1 MRLYDSFVKE
11 KIVTPE
17 KLHIGRD
24 IVIFIGPE
32 GSGKTTIARRL
43 ARETGKP
50 YLTTGDV
57 LRDLAEN
64 DNGVWGD
71 KCRVMFAEHTY
82 LDGETL
88 LEILVDRFRKKDTK
102 NGFILDG
109 GLRTFE
115 ETTAFQGM
123 LEAAGRDLPVTV
135 IHLDI
140 PEWMSLDRL
149 VLGENARKRSDDTY
163 EGVTSRL
170 SKYFTQLE
178 ERISVIENQPNW
190 RLVHI
195 DATQTVPCVFE
206 AVCEG
211 IAEEWHN

>member
-1 MRLYDSFVKE
+1 M
-11 KIVTPE
+11 TPE

-32 GSGKTTIARRL
+32 GSGKTTIAKKL
-43 ARETGKP
+43 ASETGKP
-50 YLTTGDV
+50 YLTTGDI

-64 DNGVWGD
+64 DEGVWGD
-71 KCRVMFAEHTY
+71 KCRASLAEHAY

-88 LEILVDRFRKKDTK
+88 LEILVDRFRKEDTK

-109 GLRTFE
+109 GLRTLE
-115 ETTAFQGM
+115 ETIKFQEM

-135 IHLDI
+135 IHLYI
-140 PEWMSLDRL
+140 PEWMSLERL
-149 VLGENARKRSDDTY
+149 VTGENARKRSDDTY
-163 EGVTSRL
+163 EWVMSRL
-170 SKYFTQLE
+170 SMYFTQLE
-178 ERISVIENQPNW
+178 ERMSVIENQPNW

-195 DATQTVPCVFE
+195 DATKPVPSVFE

-211 IAEEWHN
+211 ISE